1 VARLSSGAQ
10 PTKAKPLAV
19 ISVYGRGLLLVVEVL
34 LVLVEVVLVVLEVD
48 LLLVD
53 DDEDDDEEDDD
64 EGDCET
70 VFFV

>member
-1 VARLSSGAQ
+1 M
-10 PTKAKPLAV
+10 
-19 ISVYGRGLLLVVEVL
+19 
-34 LVLVEVVLVVLEVD
+34 VLVEVVLVVLEVD